1 MKAAF
6 IKEVG
11 PPEKIVIGDLPDPQ
25 PGPGQYLVKVAAA
38 DVNPIDTYIRSGLIR
53 MDLPMPYIPGC
64 SLAGT
69 VAGAGANA
77 KRFKPGDRVWGSNQ
91 GLQGRQGTSAEFAVV
106 DEHWLYP
113 TPNGVSNEDAA
124 NNT

>member
-38 DVNPIDTYIRSGLIR
+38 DVNRRLRRLLSHGR
-53 MDLPMPYIPGC
+53 FGC
-64 SLAGT
+64 
-69 VAGAGANA
+69 
-77 KRFKPGDRVWGSNQ
+77 
-91 GLQGRQGTSAEFAVV
+91 GRRQ
-106 DEHWLYP
+106 D
-113 TPNGVSNEDAA
+113 DQC
-124 NNT
+124 